1 MWWIFGAL
9 VVVVGGAV
17 LVARLSRVGTL
28 YFAWSGGFL
37 ALPSSNATGP
47 RTTDREGVARAI
59 YVLLRRDR
67 YDSLTIGVDEDFE
80 RSLGI
85 WYWNEPLSIDF
96 SFTIATEAAEEAWVR
111 AYFADRGVPC
121 ESNDFNVGMGPKNE
135 ARSLDFPVG
144 AEADLA
150 TMTFEILDGLYG
162 PTEDYHVSASAT
174 QDGPGDGSGLKWCRH
189 RDRLEGVL

>member
-1 MWWIFGAL
+1 M
-9 VVVVGGAV
+9 VVGGAV
-17 LVARLSRVGTL
+17 LVARLSRAGTL
-28 YFAWSGGFL
+28 YFAWSGGLL
-37 ALPSSNATGP
+37 ALPSSNAPGP

-59 YVLLRRDR
+59 DALLSRDR

-85 WYWNEPLSIDF
+85 DYWNEPLSIDF
-96 SFTIATEAAEEAWVR
+96 SFTIATQEAEEAWVR
-111 AYFADRGVPC
+111 AYFANRGVPC
-121 ESNDFNVGMGPKNE
+121 ESNNFNVGMGPENE

-162 PTEDYHVSASAT
+162 PTEVYHVSASAT